1 MISRAR
7 LLTMIVERSLSNIY
21 QDFFRMASN
30 LNGSQIDW
38 QRTNIIMEIKRSEK
52 LALNNSSSN
61 VNGPQ
66 EYAARDLTK
75 NGEIAHISLQ
85 EKMYTLR
92 ITRAGKLILT
102 K

>member
-1 MISRAR
+1 
-7 LLTMIVERSLSNIY
+7 
-21 QDFFRMASN
+21 MASN

-61 VNGPQ
+61 VNSTP